1 MKIHQ
6 CPICRK
12 TFSKDSIIRIHLEQ
26 DHQIFDRKNLET
38 ITSEE
43 YNIMRCH
50 REIEKQNS
58 QDGVYISGVF
68 EYNYQDSGDNGE
80 PSENVQQINEQ
91 STQNSEENEETS
103 QDEQQVHEEST
114 QNSEEN
120 EETSQNEQQVH
131 EESTQNSEEEN
142 EETSQDEENIE
153 DSDEIPD
160 FEENDLISCP
170 FCNDDFTA
178 TNELT
183 YHLAISHDAKLNMK
197 TTVPL
202 KNKRKS
208 PVHEA
213 ENRVEFDEISTPEEN
228 NQNSEENEETSHD
241 EQQDHEESTQNSE
254 EMDEG
259 DDEIPDFENEPKG
272 TI

>member
-1 MKIHQ
+1 MKTHQ

-26 DHQIFDRKNLET
+26 DHQIFDEKNLET

-68 EYNYQDSGDNGE
+68 EYTYQDSEENGE
-80 PSENVQQINEQ
+80 ASENAQQINEESTQ
-91 STQNSEENEETS
+91 NSEENEETSQDEQQVYEESTQNSEENEETS

-120 EETSQNEQQVH
+120 EETSQDEHQVH
-131 EESTQNSEEEN
+131 
-142 EETSQDEENIE
+142 EENIE

-202 KNKRKS
+202 KNKRRS
-208 PVHEA
+208 PVQEA
-213 ENRVEFDEISTPEEN
+213 DNRFEFDKISTPEEN
-228 NQNSEENEETSHD
+228 NQNSEENGPISD
-241 EQQDHEESTQNSE
+241 A
-254 EMDEG
+254 G
-259 DDEIPDFENEPKG
+259 DSDEIPDFENEPKG
-272 TI
+272 TN

>member
-1 MKIHQ
+1 MKTHQ
-6 CPICRK
+6 CPICKK
-12 TFSKDSIIRIHLEQ
+12 TFSKDSVIRIHLEQ
-26 DHQIFDRKNLET
+26 DHQIFDEKNLET

-68 EYNYQDSGDNGE
+68 EYTYQDSEENGE
-80 PSENVQQINEQ
+80 PSETEQQINEE

-120 EETSQNEQQVH
+120 EETSQDKHQVH
-131 EESTQNSEEEN
+131 
-142 EETSQDEENIE
+142 EENIE

-160 FEENDLISCP
+160 FEEKDLISCP

-183 YHLAISHDAKLNMK
+183 YHLAIVHDAKLNMK

-213 ENRVEFDEISTPEEN
+213 EKRVDCHEISTPEEN
-228 NQNSEENEETSHD
+228 NHNSEENGQTSD
-241 EQQDHEESTQNSE
+241 V
-254 EMDEG
+254 G

-272 TI
+272 TYLTYH

>member
-50 REIEKQNS
+50 REIKKQNS
-58 QDGVYISGVF
+58 QDGIYISGVF
-68 EYNYQDSGDNGE
+68 EYTYQDSGE
-80 PSENVQQINEQ
+80 PSENAQQINEE

-103 QDEQQVHEEST
+103 QDEQHVHEEST
-114 QNSEEN
+114 QNSEE
-120 EETSQNEQQVH
+120 SAQNSEDEQQVH
-131 EESTQNSEEEN
+131 
-142 EETSQDEENIE
+142 EENIE

-208 PVHEA
+208 PVH
-213 ENRVEFDEISTPEEN
+213 VFDEISTPDEN
-228 NQNSEENEETSHD
+228 NQNSEENEENSQD
-241 EQQDHEESTQNSE
+241 EQQVHEESSQNSE
-254 EMDEG
+254 ENEEMDED

-272 TI
+272 TNLIFIYH